1 MAWTRVLVVEVIISG
16 LLGYILKVETVEFDG
31 LDEDMR
37 KIDSR
42 INVKFLA

>member
-1 MAWTRVLVVEVIISG
+1 MVYSDIF
-16 LLGYILKVETVEFDG
+16 LKVETVEFDG
-31 LDEDMR
+31 LDEGMR